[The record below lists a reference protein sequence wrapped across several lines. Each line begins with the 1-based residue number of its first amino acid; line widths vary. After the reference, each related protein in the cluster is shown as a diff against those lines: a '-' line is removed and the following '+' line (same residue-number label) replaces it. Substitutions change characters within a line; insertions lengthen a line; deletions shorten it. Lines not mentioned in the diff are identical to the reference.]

1 MLRLLQ
7 HPVLLVLLCFSL
19 IGTPVTY
26 RGGAS
31 NPHPHMFFEFLI
43 DARDGHF
50 DHHHHG
56 EDADMADEGHD
67 DHSTM
72 AAVQDEPVDSQ
83 VADVAEHFGASL
95 SACVVGDVG
104 QLAFI
109 LPEHALPQ
117 QRQIE
122 TAFAQADRILTGVT
136 HSPIAP
142 PPR

>member
-7 HPVLLVLLCFSL
+7 HPVLLVFLCFSL

-31 NPHPHMFFEFLI
+31 NPHSHMFLEFLI

-56 EDADMADEGHD
+56 EDGKMADEEYDEHAAMPAQEPVA
-67 DHSTM
+67 SQM
-72 AAVQDEPVDSQ
+72 AAP
-83 VADVAEHFGASL
+83 AERFGASL
-95 SACVVGDVG
+95 SAFVVGDVG

-109 LPEHALPQ
+109 LPEHALPEAK
-117 QRQIE
+117 QIGA
-122 TAFAQADRILTGVT
+122 AFVIADQPATGIA
-136 HSPIAP
+136 HAPPAP